1 LPGSNPA
8 PFYNQRRIDKLE
20 PLTPHEMPVPAKE
33 LGVLKQGLYTCGGAA
48 HPDGSCAAHPAPS
61 AVVAALVTN
70 APQMWGEMQRQAQAR
85 REINA
90 ILGPR
95 RR

>member
-1 LPGSNPA
+1 
-8 PFYNQRRIDKLE
+8 
-20 PLTPHEMPVPAKE
+20 
-33 LGVLKQGLYTCGGAA
+33 
-48 HPDGSCAAHPAPS
+48 
-61 AVVAALVTN
+61 VTN

-90 ILGPR
+90 MLGPR